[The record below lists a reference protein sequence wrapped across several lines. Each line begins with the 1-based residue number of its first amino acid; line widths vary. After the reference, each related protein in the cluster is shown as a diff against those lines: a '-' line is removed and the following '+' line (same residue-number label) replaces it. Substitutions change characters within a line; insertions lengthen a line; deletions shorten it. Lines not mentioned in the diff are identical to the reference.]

1 MPPPDDIVVRDLRP
15 DDVDPAID
23 LLADA
28 FLDFPAL
35 QVIAG
40 SDAGA
45 RERMRRLFALEF
57 EPERTATSAIVA
69 ESDAGVVGALT
80 FVDSPACS
88 TSSAGRMLRFA
99 RIAGPRLVRTV
110 RLFGRIERAHPST
123 PHRHLPTVGVAP
135 ALQGRGIGGALM
147 GEYHRRCDSDG
158 MASYLETIRWT
169 DDSRPS
175 HERFYAR
182 LGYRVS
188 TVIAMAEA
196 WSVLTMTRPARR
208 APS

>member
-1 MPPPDDIVVRDLRP
+1 MSPPDDMVVRDLRP
-15 DDVDPAID
+15 DDVATAID

-35 QVIAG
+35 QVIVG
-40 SDAGA
+40 TDAGA

-57 EPERTATSAIVA
+57 EPERTASAIVA
-69 ESDAGVVGALT
+69 ESDTRVVGALT

-88 TSSAGRMLRFA
+88 ASSTGRMLRFA

-110 RLFGRIERAHPST
+110 RLFGRIERAHPTT
-123 PHRHLPTVGVAP
+123 PHRHLPTLGVLP

-147 GEYHRRCDSDG
+147 REFHHRCDTDG

-169 DDSRPS
+169 DDARPS

-182 LGYRVS
+182 LGYGVS
-188 TVIAMAEA
+188 TVIAMADA
-196 WSVLTMTRPARR
+196 WSVLTMMRPARR
-208 APS
+208 ERR

>member
-1 MPPPDDIVVRDLRP
+1 MPPPGDMVVRGLRS
-15 DDVDPAID
+15 DDVAPAIE

-57 EPERTATSAIVA
+57 ERESLASAIVA
-69 ESDAGVVGALT
+69 ESDARVVGALT
-80 FVDSPACS
+80 FVDSPDCS
-88 TSSAGRMLRFA
+88 TSSAARMLRFA

-123 PHRHLPTVGVAP
+123 PHRHLPTVGVVP

-147 GEYHRRCDSDG
+147 REFHRRCDIDG

-182 LGYRVS
+182 LGYGVS
-188 TVIAMAEA
+188 TVIAMADA

-208 APS
+208 ERT